1 MPIEK
6 IPHFFSS
13 YRYLYNLPL
22 AYKSSLTGHYAFKLA
37 YWNNMNKY
45 CLYR

>member
-6 IPHFFSS
+6 IPQSFSS

-22 AYKSSLTGHYAFKLA
+22 AYKSSLIDYRAFKRA

-45 CLYR
+45 RLHR